1 MCVQFLNEK
10 RLQAASAR
18 DKAHGAA
25 RMLLDEMRQLEA
37 QYHLSQALSPQ
48 GGQGLLDLGLS
59 HAAGGQS
66 QDATS
71 AAVVVNAVAT
81 EMMPVAMS
89 R

>member
-1 MCVQFLNEK
+1 MQFLNEK
-10 RLQAASAR
+10 RQQAASAR

-48 GGQGLLDLGLS
+48 GGQGLLDLGLTQ
-59 HAAGGQS
+59 AAGGHS
-66 QDATS
+66 QE
-71 AAVVVNAVAT
+71 AVAVNSVAAA
-81 EMMPVAMS
+81 MPVAML

>member
-59 HAAGGQS
+59 QAAGDHS
-66 QDATS
+66 QDDTS
-71 AAVVVNAVAT
+71 AAVVMNAVAA
-81 EMMPVAMS
+81 EMPVAMT